1 MSFVPIQKNTVALT
15 TIALI
20 AALGMIVRYAIQI
33 PVIPDLVEL
42 TPGFMFSILGGIIG
56 GILGGIL
63 AGGAVGIG
71 GALSGGSFAI
81 LTLFGN
87 LFLGIGGGYA
97 IYFAKRDSL
106 KYGILVIL
114 GAGIIG
120 GFIPSMTMFYTI
132 GLPFEVNFMYASID
146 MIQGF
151 LWGTVAIIVEKTIIR
166 PIVGHYLYPEAKIEE
181 LDEKEV

>member
-33 PVIPDLVEL
+33 PVIPNLVEL

-56 GILGGIL
+56 GIPGGIL
-63 AGGAVGIG
+63 AGCAVGIG
-71 GALSGGSFAI
+71 GAISGGSFAM

-97 IYFAKRDSL
+97 IYFARRDSF
-106 KYGILVIL
+106 KYGILVVL

-132 GLPFEVNFMYASID
+132 GLPFEINFMYASID
-146 MIQGF
+146 MTQGF
-151 LWGTVAIIVEKTIIR
+151 LWGAIALIIEKTIIR
-166 PIVGHYLYPEAKIEE
+166 PIVGHYLYSEVELEE
-181 LDEKEV
+181 LKQEEV